1 MTDIKDKSEP
11 EPVYIPLYDK
21 NSREEEA
28 ELALKR
34 TKITP
39 SIAWTLIIMLML
51 VIFSEPLLQ
60 IYRDL
65 RQGKTPKAFEV
76 VTLLPSFVRSDKH
89 NNQGFWRLW
98 GTLATVGEIQGFD
111 KDLEK
116 SSYIGQYLLPRA
128 QSFLTGIFKA
138 GNEQAYVGVP
148 GWLFYRPEVDYCTGK
163 GFLNKD
169 SLKLRARSGD
179 SSSEVIQPDPRAAII
194 DFRDKLKARGIEL
207 IVMPVP
213 VKPMIQP
220 DKLSPRYSAG
230 ADVIQNPSYKEF
242 VSEMTANGVR
252 ILDVSAD
259 LIAQKR
265 SVNRPQYLETDTHW
279 TAEAMECAAK
289 SLATYIQQEKLLAAG
304 VGADYQCGNM
314 EVANLGDIAAMLKL
328 PADQNIY
335 KKQTLTI
342 NPITK
347 GGEAWAPDKSSDV
360 MLMGDSFFNIYSLE
374 GMGWGSGAG
383 FVEQLSYELKHP
395 LDKIVINAGGSFAT
409 RKELDNRMK
418 RGQDPLAG
426 KKLVIYEFAMRDLM
440 VGDWKIYPMVDKNET
455 SNVTPGQPGET
466 MVPINPDV
474 PVVSTDNMLF
484 AIDSITPAVLEQ
496 GSKAVIAY
504 SVPFDSKINIAIQ
517 DASKMNIRLLSRK
530 NEAKKAGKYTVA
542 WDGTDKNGKPVDAGI
557 YSVVITPV
565 NDTATI
571 MLPAEG
577 TITVTEP
584 QTVSPPIT
592 IENPPPVVSNDL
604 VVRGVVKAVSV
615 SPKPGTVPYKDCLIA
630 IDMGSIIVQ
639 SGKLDDPELL
649 VFVWGMKDNNLTAA
663 SSYTVG
669 QTITL
674 KLTPWDK
681 VEGKYGGYNRE
692 ELKGDNIDALNIY
705 WGEGR

>member
-11 EPVYIPLYDK
+11 ESVYIPLYDK

-39 SIAWTLIIMLML
+39 GVAWTLVIMLMV

-60 IYRDL
+60 IYREL
-65 RQGKTPKAFEV
+65 RRGQTPKVFEV
-76 VTLLPSFVRSDKH
+76 VTLLPSFARSDKRDNH
-89 NNQGFWRLW
+89 GFWRLW

-128 QSFLTGIFKA
+128 QNFLTGIFKA

-179 SSSEVIQPDPRAAII
+179 SSTEAIRPDPRAAIL

-207 IVMPVP
+207 IVMPIP

-230 ADVIQNPSYKEF
+230 ADVIQNPSYNEF
-242 VSEMTANGVR
+242 VSEMTAKGVR

-259 LIAQKR
+259 LIAQKK
-265 SVNRPQYLETDTHW
+265 SLNRPQYLETDTHW

-304 VGADYQCGNM
+304 VEADYQRGNKDIT
-314 EVANLGDIAAMLKL
+314 NLGDIAEMLKL

-347 GGEAWAPDKSSDV
+347 GSESWVPDKSSDV
-360 MLMGDSFFNIYSLE
+360 IVMGDSFFNIYSLD

-440 VGDWKIYPMVDKNET
+440 VGDWQIYPMVDKGTND
-455 SNVTPGQPGET
+455 VIPGQPGEPV
-466 MVPINPDV
+466 VPIE
-474 PVVSTDNMLF
+474 PVEPVITTDNMLF
-484 AIDSITPAVLEQ
+484 SIDSVTPAVIEQ
-496 GSKAVIAY
+496 GGKAVITY
-504 SVPFDSKINIAIQ
+504 SVPFDVKINMTLQ
-517 DASKMNIRLLSRK
+517 DASKKNIRQLSRK
-530 NEAKKAGKYTVA
+530 NEAKKAGKYTVV
-542 WDGTDKNGKPVDAGI
+542 WDGSDTKGKPVDAGI
-557 YSVVITPV
+557 YTIVITPV

-571 MLPAEG
+571 MLPAES
-577 TITVTEP
+577 TITVTVP
-584 QTVSPPIT
+584 QTVNPPIN
-592 IENPPPVVSNDL
+592 IDNSPVVSNDL
-604 VVRGVVKAVSV
+604 VVHGVVKAVSV
-615 SPKPGTVPYKDCLIA
+615 SPKPGTVAYKDCVIA
-630 IDMGSIIVQ
+630 IDVGSIKVQ
-639 SGKLDDPELL
+639 SGKLDDSELL

-681 VEGKYGGYNRE
+681 VEGKYGGYNRA
-692 ELKGDNIDALNIY
+692 ELNGDNIDALNIY